1 MAGDRDDR
9 IEDIGYLKKGV
20 ERLEKALDDKD
31 RKDDEVRR
39 ERDRKEE
46 QFRKSM
52 YEMMPVV
59 KSNFMLLEDHST
71 QLETVVAQLATLT
84 HLQHATTQITES
96 QGKQLVLHDARLGG
110 IEKERA
116 EEAAA
121 RVVRV
126 KSRRAAMM
134 VNAAWISAATTL
146 GGAAVWLVSTF
157 WTQMADIIIQG
168 SGLDGR

>member
-59 KSNFMLLEDHST
+59 KSRAG
-71 QLETVVAQLATLT
+71 V
-84 HLQHATTQITES
+84 
-96 QGKQLVLHDARLGG
+96 G
-110 IEKERA
+110 IE
-116 EEAAA
+116 
-121 RVVRV
+121 
-126 KSRRAAMM
+126 
-134 VNAAWISAATTL
+134 
-146 GGAAVWLVSTF
+146 GGPRSLVIPSSDPM
-157 WTQMADIIIQG
+157 WADCGPETWSI
-168 SGLDGR
+168 DA